1 MHQWRRVRE
10 RGHGLRERGAPGDG
24 PWRWDRGT
32 GYVAAVEGDYH
43 RAVEVH
49 GCDVTLMLVGVLG
62 GFGPELVGLVK
73 RLTEERANR
82 MTRSE
87 YDQTTWAARSW
98 RSFSVQK
105 IAVAA
110 QRAAAL
116 EIAYALGLSTAGDE
130 RSGA

>member
-1 MHQWRRVRE
+1 M
-10 RGHGLRERGAPGDG
+10 HGLRERGAPSDG
-24 PWRWDRGT
+24 PWRWGLGV
-32 GYVAAVEGDYH
+32 GYVEAVKGDYH

-62 GFGPELVGLVK
+62 GLGQELGGLIK

-98 RSFSVQK
+98 RSFNVQK
-105 IAVAA
+105 ISVAV

-116 EIAYALGLSTAGDE
+116 EIAG
-130 RSGA
+130 

>member
-1 MHQWRRVRE
+1 MRP
-10 RGHGLRERGAPGDG
+10 PGPAGSVGVQVFDCWQTQSQDS
-24 PWRWDRGT
+24 PRL
-32 GYVAAVEGDYH
+32 EGDYH

-98 RSFSVQK
+98 RSFNVQK
-105 IAVAA
+105 ISVAV

-116 EIAYALGLSTAGDE
+116 EVAYALGLSTAGDA
-130 RSGA
+130 RPGA

>member
-1 MHQWRRVRE
+1 
-10 RGHGLRERGAPGDG
+10 
-24 PWRWDRGT
+24 
-32 GYVAAVEGDYH
+32 
-43 RAVEVH
+43 
-49 GCDVTLMLVGVLG
+49 MLIGMLG
-62 GFGPELVGLVK
+62 GFGPELVELVK
-73 RLTEERANR
+73 RLTEERGNR